1 MAERAFGVALLA
13 VAAAASGAA
22 RAQGNDRSA
31 PTGGRSALMG
41 GTGVALARD
50 GAAPFAN
57 PATMGTIEDQRI
69 AFSDNFFTYEIT
81 HFSGWNQPGPVNTSQ
96 FGAVHLNGSQDESS
110 RFQGLP
116 STLCLFLTL
125 AGLKPVGEGTAPGD
139 RRRRQKLAFCIGSL
153 ELTNVNLTSLSFS
166 GSAPAGST
174 AQVESISRSW
184 NRLYVG
190 PSYSLYLTD
199 ALSVGVSLHGVAT
212 AESFV
217 VDGSN
222 VTSLA
227 GGGAA
232 QAALG
237 TAGSGYSFDLAAI
250 VGATYRIGIVTLGAS
265 MQVPSLHVLGHY
277 QATSHDEYGGMTGA
291 DDVADLTNG
300 SGTFAARPPPRAA
313 LGVGFELPRFTLEA
327 DASYDF
333 AESGAIK
340 TSLQGSSTDLA
351 AGAITMTPFAAAYA
365 IAARPTLN
373 GALGAEYFV
382 TRSFSV
388 IGGANTNISMLP
400 ALSPS
405 ASLGN
410 LVQSRTNYVSTSLG
424 IGSYGGGGDL
434 LFGVKLDYGW
444 GQALVVNPYI
454 LPNEWSQVSTYSL
467 AATLVLAGATDL
479 GAIGRAV
486 EKVERVVTTGSPDA
500 AETPVP

>member
-1 MAERAFGVALLA
+1 MRAHAFGGALLA
-13 VAAAASGAA
+13 IVVASGPA
-22 RAQGNDRSA
+22 RSQGNDRSS

-50 GAAPFAN
+50 GAAPFTN
-57 PATMGTIEDQRI
+57 PATMGTVDDQRI
-69 AFSDNFFTYEIT
+69 AFSVNFFTYEIT
-81 HFSGWNQPGPVNTSQ
+81 HFSGWNQPGPVDAAQ
-96 FGAVHLNGSQDESS
+96 FGAVHLNGAQDESS

-125 AGLKPVGEGTAPGD
+125 AGLRSATEGTTPEA
-139 RRRRQKLAFCIGSL
+139 RRSRQKLAFCIGSL
-153 ELTNVNLTSLSFS
+153 ELTNVNLTSLSFT
-166 GSAPAGST
+166 GSAPAGQT
-174 AQVESISRSW
+174 AQVESIARSW

-190 PSYSLYLTD
+190 PSYSLYVTD
-199 ALSVGVSLHGVAT
+199 ALSVGLSLHGVAT
-212 AESFV
+212 SESFV

-222 VTSLA
+222 VTSLV
-227 GGGAA
+227 GGSTA

-250 VGATYRIGIVTLGAS
+250 LGATYRLGMTTLGAS
-265 MQVPSLHVLGHY
+265 VQFPALHVLGHY
-277 QATSHDEYGGMTGA
+277 QATAHDEYGGMTGA

-300 SGTFAARPPPRAA
+300 SGSFVARPPPRAS
-313 LGVGFELPRFTLEA
+313 LGVGVELPRLTLEA

-351 AGAITMTPFAAAYA
+351 AGVTTTSPFAAAYA
-365 IAARPTLN
+365 IAAHPTVN

-388 IGGANTNISMLP
+388 IGGASTNVSMLS

-444 GQALVVNPYI
+444 GQALVVDPYV
-454 LPNEWSQVSTYSL
+454 LPNEWAEVSTYSY
-467 AATLVLAGATDL
+467 AATLILAGATDL
-479 GAIGRAV
+479 RAIGRAV

-500 AETPVP
+500 VQAPQP